1 MNEVCNIEIFPF
13 DYEKLHHAAVDNI
26 DGAKPYYHHGDH
38 LIDGMFT
45 CKYLNR
51 SVVDLAAELGIKGK
65 FNAKFVYINPNTVI
79 PKHRDWGTKCA
90 FMWVLNGNEA
100 SIEFDSGFY
109 KYKAALVDVSKEHG
123 VTNTGTTRILFKISV
138 FDMEYEE
145 VCNNLITRFS

>member
-1 MNEVCNIEIFPF
+1 MYFLSKI
-13 DYEKLHHAAVDNI
+13 K
-26 DGAKPYYHHGDH
+26 
-38 LIDGMFT
+38 
-45 CKYLNR
+45 R
-51 SVVDLAAELGIKGK
+51 QVVILDL
-65 FNAKFVYINPNTVI
+65 VRRTVS
-79 PKHRDWGTKCA
+79 
-90 FMWVLNGNEA
+90 EA